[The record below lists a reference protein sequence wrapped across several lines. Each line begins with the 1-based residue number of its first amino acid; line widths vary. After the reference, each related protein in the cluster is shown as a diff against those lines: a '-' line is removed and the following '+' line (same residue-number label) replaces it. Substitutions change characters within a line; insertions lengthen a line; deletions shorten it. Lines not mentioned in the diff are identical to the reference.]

1 MFFVL
6 NWKVIHSWSS
16 LWETVSREDGFWQT
30 TPPRLT
36 FDRGSARISIYP
48 CISKLLSCRRI
59 LESKYVWYKHIMS
72 NLWKKFNNPL
82 AERKNEIVAFGKDAQ
97 LLKITICLLPYEI
110 PIGISQNV
118 IERQTPREN
127 YDSNIAKHM
136 ADLIHNGDSN
146 PQNDF
151 WHK

>member
-1 MFFVL
+1 MV
-6 NWKVIHSWSS
+6 
-16 LWETVSREDGFWQT
+16 FWQT

-72 NLWKKFNNPL
+72 NLWKKINNPL
-82 AERKNEIVAFGKDAQ
+82 AERKNKIVTFGKDAQ

-110 PIGISQNV
+110 PIGIYQNV

-136 ADLIHNGDSN
+136 ADLIYNGESN